1 MLKKIWKW
9 IAGII
14 TGLAAI
20 FVIFKTLQDP
30 GKKEFNKKKKKI
42 KKDID
47 DVKKKKAVTKKE
59 KAVTKKKI
67 KESNKKIKATESKVK
82 DTTAARIHL
91 RILRKNT
98 KNEKFFIS
106 ITIMCIH

>member
-30 GKKEFNKKKKKI
+30 GKKEFNKKKKNI
-42 KKDID
+42 EKDID
-47 DVKKKKAVTKKE
+47 KVKKKKAVVKKE
-59 KAVTKKKI
+59 KTVTKRKI
-67 KESNKKIKATESKVK
+67 KESKKKIKATESKVK
-82 DTTAARIHL
+82 DTQKAKDTLKGFA
-91 RILRKNT
+91 K
-98 KNEKFFIS
+98 KYKK
-106 ITIMCIH
+106 